1 MKIIES
7 IKNLTKGELLLLWVA
22 SLLII
27 IISFF
32 IFQNTNYLNLITSLI
47 GVTSLIF
54 LAKGDYLGQVLM
66 IIFSLIY
73 GYISIVF
80 KYYGEA
86 ITYIGMTLPISI
98 LSLYIW
104 LKNPFSK
111 HEVKVEDIKI
121 KKIIILLLIS
131 IIVTC
136 IFYFILKALNTKNLI
151 ISTLSITTS
160 FIAASLQALRSR
172 YYALAYSLNDLVLI
186 ILWTLAIK
194 EDLSYLSLVIC
205 FIIFLINDIY
215 GYINWTRIK
224 NKQSKI

>member
-7 IKNLTKGELLLLWVA
+7 IKNLTKGELLLLVA

-186 ILWTLAIK
+186 ILWSLAIK

-205 FIIFLINDIY
+205 FSIFLINDIY
-215 GYINWTRIK
+215 GFINWTRIK

>member
-1 MKIIES
+1 ML
-7 IKNLTKGELLLLWVA
+7 KNLDW
-22 SLLII
+22 
-27 IISFF
+27 F
-32 IFQNTNYLNLITSLI
+32 
-47 GVTSLIF
+47 
-54 LAKGDYLGQVLM
+54 
-66 IIFSLIY
+66 
-73 GYISIVF
+73 
-80 KYYGEA
+80 
-86 ITYIGMTLPISI
+86 
-98 LSLYIW
+98 
-104 LKNPFSK
+104 
-111 HEVKVEDIKI
+111 DIKI

-215 GYINWTRIK
+215 GFINWTRIK
-224 NKQSKI
+224 NKQTKI

>member
-7 IKNLTKGELLLLWVA
+7 IKNLSKGELLLWIS

-27 IISFF
+27 IISFL

-54 LAKGDYLGQVLM
+54 LAKGDAIGQVLM
-66 IIFSLIY
+66 IIFSLVY

-111 HEVKVEDIKI
+111 HEVKVEDVSI
-121 KKIIILLLIS
+121 KKIIILLIIS
-131 IIVTC
+131 IGVTF
-136 IFYFILKALNTKNLI
+136 IFYNILKALDTKNII
-151 ISTLSITTS
+151 ISTISITTS
-160 FIAASLQALRSR
+160 FIAASLQAIRSR
-172 YYALAYSLNDLVLI
+172 YYAVIYALNDIVLI
-186 ILWTLAIK
+186 VLWSIALK
-194 EDLSYLSLVIC
+194 EDLGYMSLVMC

-215 GYINWTRIK
+215 GFINWTRIK
-224 NKQSKI
+224 NKQKLI

>member
-7 IKNLTKGELLLLWVA
+7 IKNLTKGELLLWIT

-54 LAKGDYLGQVLM
+54 LAKGDTLGQILM

-111 HEVKVEDIKI
+111 HEVKVEDVKL

-131 IIVTC
+131 IVVTF
-136 IFYFILKALNTKNLI
+136 IFYFILKALNTKNII

-186 ILWTLAIK
+186 ILWSLAIK

-215 GYINWTRIK
+215 GFINWTRIK
-224 NKQSKI
+224 IKQSKI

>member
-1 MKIIES
+1 MKIKKS
-7 IKNLTKGELLLLWVA
+7 IKNLTKGKLLLLVA

-86 ITYIGMTLPISI
+86 ITYIGG
-98 LSLYIW
+98 
-104 LKNPFSK
+104 LK
-111 HEVKVEDIKI
+111 
-121 KKIIILLLIS
+121 
-131 IIVTC
+131 
-136 IFYFILKALNTKNLI
+136 
-151 ISTLSITTS
+151 
-160 FIAASLQALRSR
+160 
-172 YYALAYSLNDLVLI
+172 
-186 ILWTLAIK
+186 
-194 EDLSYLSLVIC
+194 
-205 FIIFLINDIY
+205 
-215 GYINWTRIK
+215 TRF
-224 NKQSKI
+224 QSMK

>member
-7 IKNLTKGELLLLWVA
+7 IKNLTKGELLLWIS
-22 SLLII
+22 SLFII

-121 KKIIILLLIS
+121 KKLIILLLIS

-186 ILWTLAIK
+186 ILWSLAIK

-224 NKQSKI
+224 NIQSNI

>member
-1 MKIIES
+1 MKVIES
-7 IKNLTKGELLLLWVA
+7 IKNLSKGELILWI
-22 SLLII
+22 SSILII
-27 IISFF
+27 ILSFILF
-32 IFQNTNYLNLITSLI
+32 KNTNYLNLITSLI

-54 LAKGDYLGQVLM
+54 LAKGDALGQILM
-66 IIFSLIY
+66 IIFSLVY

-111 HEVKVEDIKI
+111 HEVKVEDVKI

-131 IIVTC
+131 IVVTL

-151 ISTLSITTS
+151 VSTLSITTS

-172 YYALAYSLNDLVLI
+172 YYAVAYALNDIVLI
-186 ILWTLAIK
+186 ILWSMATN

-215 GYINWTRIK
+215 GFINWTRIK
-224 NKQSKI
+224 NKQNTI

>member
-7 IKNLTKGELLLLWVA
+7 IKNLSKGELFLWIS

-27 IISFF
+27 IISFL

-54 LAKGDYLGQVLM
+54 LAKGDAIGQVLM
-66 IIFSLIY
+66 IIFSLVY

-111 HEVKVEDIKI
+111 HEVKVEDVSI
-121 KKIIILLLIS
+121 KKIIILLIIS
-131 IIVTC
+131 IGVTF
-136 IFYFILKALNTKNLI
+136 IFYNILKALDTKNII
-151 ISTLSITTS
+151 ISTISITTS
-160 FIAASLQALRSR
+160 FIAASLQAIRSR
-172 YYALAYSLNDLVLI
+172 YYAVIYALNDIVLI
-186 ILWTLAIK
+186 VLWSMALK
-194 EDLSYLSLVIC
+194 EDLGYMSLVIC

-215 GYINWTRIK
+215 GFINWTRIK
-224 NKQSKI
+224 NKQKLI

>member
-7 IKNLTKGELLLLWVA
+7 IKNLTKGELLLWIT

-27 IISFF
+27 IISYF

-54 LAKGDYLGQVLM
+54 LAKGDTLGQVLM

-73 GYISIVF
+73 GYISIIF

-111 HEVKVEDIKI
+111 HEVKVEDVKL

-131 IIVTC
+131 IVVTF
-136 IFYFILKALNTKNLI
+136 IFYFILKALNTKNII

-186 ILWTLAIK
+186 ILWSLAIK

-215 GYINWTRIK
+215 GFINWTRIK
-224 NKQSKI
+224 IKQSKI

>member
-7 IKNLTKGELLLLWVA
+7 IKNLTKGELLLWIT

-27 IISFF
+27 ILSFL

-54 LAKGDYLGQVLM
+54 LAKGDTLGQVLM

-111 HEVKVEDIKI
+111 HEVKVEDVKL

-131 IIVTC
+131 IVVTF
-136 IFYFILKALNTKNLI
+136 IFYFILKALNTKNII

-160 FIAASLQALRSR
+160 FIAASLQTLRSR

-186 ILWTLAIK
+186 ILWSLAIK

-215 GYINWTRIK
+215 GFINWTRIK
-224 NKQSKI
+224 IKQSKI

>member
-7 IKNLTKGELLLLWVA
+7 IKNLTKGELLLLVA

-86 ITYIGMTLPISI
+86 ITYIGMTLPISL

-111 HEVKVEDIKI
+111 HEVKVEDVKI
-121 KKIIILLLIS
+121 KKIIILLLVS
-131 IIVTC
+131 IVVSF
-136 IFYFILKALNTKNLI
+136 IFYIILKELNTKNLI

-205 FIIFLINDIY
+205 FSIFLINDIY
-215 GYINWTRIK
+215 GFINWTRIK

>member
-7 IKNLTKGELLLLWVA
+7 IKNLTKGELLLLVA

>member
-7 IKNLTKGELLLLWVA
+7 IKNLTKGELLLWIS

-54 LAKGDYLGQVLM
+54 LAKGDTLGQILM

-73 GYISIVF
+73 GYISIIF

-111 HEVKVEDIKI
+111 HEVKVEDVKL

-131 IIVTC
+131 IVVTF
-136 IFYFILKALNTKNLI
+136 IFYFILKALNTKNII

-186 ILWTLAIK
+186 ILWSLAIK

-215 GYINWTRIK
+215 GFINWTRIK
-224 NKQSKI
+224 IKQSKI

>member
-7 IKNLTKGELLLLWVA
+7 IKNLTKGELLLLVA

-54 LAKGDYLGQVLM
+54 LAKGDTLGQVLM

-86 ITYIGMTLPISI
+86 ITYIGMTLPISV

-131 IIVTC
+131 IIVTF
-136 IFYFILKALNTKNLI
+136 IFYFILKKLNTKNLI

-172 YYALAYSLNDLVLI
+172 YYAFAYSLNDLVLI

-215 GYINWTRIK
+215 GFINWTRIK
-224 NKQSKI
+224 IKQSKI

>member
-7 IKNLTKGELLLLWVA
+7 IKNLTKGELLLWIT

-54 LAKGDYLGQVLM
+54 LAKGDTLGQVLM

-111 HEVKVEDIKI
+111 YEVK
-121 KKIIILLLIS
+121 
-131 IIVTC
+131 
-136 IFYFILKALNTKNLI
+136 
-151 ISTLSITTS
+151 
-160 FIAASLQALRSR
+160 AS
-172 YYALAYSLNDLVLI
+172 
-186 ILWTLAIK
+186 
-194 EDLSYLSLVIC
+194 
-205 FIIFLINDIY
+205 
-215 GYINWTRIK
+215 
-224 NKQSKI
+224 KQYN